1 VTPLEAE
8 PRAWAAAR
16 LAVLGGRIAR
26 DHFQEARG
34 LSWKPD
40 GSMVTDADLE
50 VQRCLE
56 EEIARRFPSDD
67 VLGEE
72 ATGRP
77 RPALQAPYWW
87 LIDPIDGT
95 NNFGRHLPGF
105 CVSVGILREGQPFA
119 GAIYDPLADWL
130 FTAAVGLGAWL
141 NGEPL
146 TLTPRPLSSR
156 SLFAIRAPYGDGVPA
171 FVQSWLERYRLR
183 RFGSTALQLCYVAL
197 GGLAFVHDHRAS
209 LWDIA
214 AAVPVLLE
222 AGAVITGEEGEPLFP
237 RVAAAVGA
245 PIALVAGDP
254 ATHRHVLA
262 DIAATSALSVSASTG
277 LARQQ

>member
-1 VTPLEAE
+1 M
-8 PRAWAAAR
+8 
-16 LAVLGGRIAR
+16 LGGRIAR
-26 DHFQEARG
+26 DHFEDARG
-34 LSWKPD
+34 LNWKPD

-56 EEIARRFPSDD
+56 EEIARRFPADD

-105 CVSVGILREGQPFA
+105 CVSVGVFREGQPFA
-119 GAIYDPLADWL
+119 GAIYDPVADWL
-130 FTAAVGLGAWL
+130 FAAAVGLGAWL

-156 SLFAIRAPYGDGVPA
+156 SLFAIRAPYVGGMPA

-197 GGLAFVHDHRAS
+197 GGLAFVHDQRAT

-222 AGAVITGEEGEPLFP
+222 AGAVITGVDGEPLFP
-237 RVAAAVGA
+237 RAASDVDA

-254 ATHRHVLA
+254 ETHRRILA
-262 DIAATSALSVSASTG
+262 EIAGAGALLVGAPSALAPG
-277 LARQQ
+277 Q